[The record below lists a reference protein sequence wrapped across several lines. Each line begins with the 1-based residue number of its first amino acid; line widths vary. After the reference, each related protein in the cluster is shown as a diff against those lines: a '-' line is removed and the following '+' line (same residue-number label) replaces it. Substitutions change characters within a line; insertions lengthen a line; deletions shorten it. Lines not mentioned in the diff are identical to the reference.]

1 MTLIDPFQRRD
12 IALSTV
18 MIVVVEV
25 LTSQTVPKTEYTV
38 STTTMVVW
46 MCLPSRGTNM
56 SGICGRP
63 GPTD

>member
-12 IALSTV
+12 IALSAV

-25 LTSQTVPKTEYTV
+25 LTPQRLLEAQYAV

-46 MCLPSRGTNM
+46 MCLPSRGANM
-56 SGICGRP
+56 SGI
-63 GPTD
+63 